1 MYSISLDI
9 FEFIEQHLQ
18 KLLLFLKQANID
30 NSNVI
35 HKYIKLWAI
44 NNSFMFYRLI
54 QLLLLNDVKKVP
66 ASLSL
71 FTEFIS
77 KTKT

>member
-54 QLLLLNDVKKVP
+54 
-66 ASLSL
+66 
-71 FTEFIS
+71 
-77 KTKT
+77 